1 MKYFILILSFIL
13 SIISPTYT
21 FSDDELISKLQS
33 GGNIVFIRHALAPGN
48 GDPHN
53 IDLNNCNTQ
62 RNLNKTG
69 IEQSKRIGL
78 FFSKNKIPI
87 DMVLSSEWCRC
98 KDTAK
103 YAFKEYKT
111 FNALN
116 SFFSTKFQKNKER
129 QVSDLLK
136 YLQNWQSK
144 KNLVLITHYVVIL
157 EITNLAVS
165 SGEMIIMDKNLNLL
179 GSLIKY

>member
-1 MKYFILILSFIL
+1 
-13 SIISPTYT
+13 
-21 FSDDELISKLQS
+21 
-33 GGNIVFIRHALAPGN
+33 
-48 GDPHN
+48 
-53 IDLNNCNTQ
+53 
-62 RNLNKTG
+62 
-69 IEQSKRIGL
+69 
-78 FFSKNKIPI
+78 
-87 DMVLSSEWCRC
+87 MVLSSNGAV

-144 KNLVLITHYVVIL
+144 KT
-157 EITNLAVS
+157 
-165 SGEMIIMDKNLNLL
+165 
-179 GSLIKY
+179 